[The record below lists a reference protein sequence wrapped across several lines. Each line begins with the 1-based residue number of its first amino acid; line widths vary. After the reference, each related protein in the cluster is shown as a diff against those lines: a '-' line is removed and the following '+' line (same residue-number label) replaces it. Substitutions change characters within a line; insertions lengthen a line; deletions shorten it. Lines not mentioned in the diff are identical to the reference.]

1 LKDEDAATMTDEITL
16 TMPRERPFFGVA
28 RLVLGGLAT
37 RLDVTVEH
45 LEDLELALD
54 GLLERRDGGDEI
66 TVSLVVAD
74 DDLRASVGPFRGE
87 QLRAE
92 LEGELGESLSLR
104 RLLDAVVDDY
114 EVDDRDDG
122 AWVELR
128 KRVEQAV

>member
-1 LKDEDAATMTDEITL
+1 MTDQITL

-54 GLLERRDGGDEI
+54 ALLERRDGPPEV
-66 TVSLVVAD
+66 TVALGVEEKE
-74 DDLRASVGPFRGE
+74 LQASVGPFRDG

-92 LEGELGESLSLR
+92 LEGEPADSLSLR
-104 RLLDAVVDDY
+104 RLLDAVVDSY
-114 EVDDRDDG
+114 PVVDRDG
-122 AWVELR
+122 STWVDLT
-128 KRVEQAV
+128 KRFEQA

>member
-1 LKDEDAATMTDEITL
+1 MTDQITL

-54 GLLERRDGGDEI
+54 ALLERRDGPSEV
-66 TVSLVVAD
+66 TVALGVEEKE
-74 DDLRASVGPFRGE
+74 LQASVGPFRDG

-92 LEGELGESLSLR
+92 LEGEPADSLSLR
-104 RLLDAVVDDY
+104 RLLDAVVDSY
-114 EVDDRDDG
+114 QVVDRDG
-122 AWVELR
+122 STWVDLT
-128 KRVEQAV
+128 KRFEQA